1 MENEYELNYK
11 KSFEGYLKSRKKLNW
26 EEYSVIGAIYLI
38 MEYSIPPNR
47 AGKILEGRIIDEFG
61 LTPSGISDYDTT
73 ISNGKGR
80 IEIKT
85 SVMNIDTNRYCI
97 TNLREFKDFD
107 YYLFCLI
114 EPDYGGDREYRRFKP
129 YYYLI
134 PKKYID
140 NNPHIKF
147 YFMNS
152 GGGGKRFSFK
162 RDDDT
167 HRLLDRLNVLTKIQ
181 YNFDKD
187 SHNVGPYLGE
197 CRGFESN
204 LEDFIKHYDKF
215 THAVEYCEYS
225 HYCGLYVPSFTCRD
239 IPLTLNNAKKIL
251 KETKEKT
258 KECSS
263 SLCEC
268 KGKDDEE
275 EWVEDSVNDLYNMDI

>member
-1 MENEYELNYK
+1 MEIEQEINYD
-11 KSFEGYLKSRKKLNW
+11 KSFQGYLKSRKKLDW
-26 EEYSVIGAIYLI
+26 EEYCTLTSIYLI

-47 AGKILEGRIIDEFG
+47 AGKILEGRIIDEFS
-61 LTPSGISDYDTT
+61 LTPSGISDYDAT
-73 ISNGKGR
+73 ISNGKGK

-114 EPDYGGDREYRRFKP
+114 KPEDEIYGFKP

-162 RDDDT
+162 KNDKT
-167 HRLLDRLNVLTKIQ
+167 HRLLDRLNVLTKIR
-181 YNFDKD
+181 YHFDED
-187 SHNVGPYLGE
+187 AIDFGPYTSERHGYE
-197 CRGFESN
+197 YN
-204 LEDFIKHYDKF
+204 LMNFIKHYDKF

-225 HYCGLYVPSFTCRD
+225 HYCGIEIPTLTCRE

-251 KETKEKT
+251 KETNEPT
-258 KECSS
+258 KKCSF

-268 KGKDDEE
+268 KERKCRSTQIDDTTWEMG
-275 EWVEDSVNDLYNMDI
+275 DL